1 MSEDSILAR
10 IVAGLSIPASELDVE
25 PPPRSV
31 AATVVAPEAASA
43 VPRPGAAP
51 NPSIAAKAEA
61 DRLALA
67 KLAAAKTL
75 ADKRAADRKAVAERK
90 ALAEKKAAAEKKVI
104 ADKEAA
110 DARKLARSNPPR
122 IWVQVAGGAYEGD
135 LPKAWS
141 AVKAKAP
148 AVFGSREAWTT
159 PLRATN
165 RVLAGPFRTDA
176 EARGFVNDLKKQGVS
191 AFTFTSDAGQPV
203 KRLGGK

>member
-1 MSEDSILAR
+1 
-10 IVAGLSIPASELDVE
+10 
-25 PPPRSV
+25 
-31 AATVVAPEAASA
+31 